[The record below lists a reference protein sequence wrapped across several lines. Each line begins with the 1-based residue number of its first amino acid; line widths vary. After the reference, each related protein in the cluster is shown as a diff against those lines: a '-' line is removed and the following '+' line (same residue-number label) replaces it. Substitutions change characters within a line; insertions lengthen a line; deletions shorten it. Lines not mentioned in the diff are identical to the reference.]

1 MKKILTIAVASLA
14 IAAVAD
20 SYSPEIGVTTLSLS
34 LKNNILPVRFTSLA
48 GSGSVTA
55 DALVCTNNIPLSSY
69 LLAYVGGGYSAWILT
84 ASGWSPVG
92 ISKIDG
98 VNVTPGAENTELAV
112 GSAIWLSFSAKPA
125 SAINVSVYGKVTS
138 DTSVAITAG
147 AKNLV
152 CNPTT
157 GSKVPT
163 LGGDG
168 FPAKKDKVVV
178 ITDTN
183 SGEYVYTGTKW
194 LHRDTSGKVTDSE
207 LPTIP
212 AHGGFWYISNGGV
225 SGTISW

>member
-20 SYSPEIGVTTLSLS
+20 SYSPQIGVTKLSLS
-34 LKNNILPVRFTSLA
+34 NKNNILPVQFTSLTN
-48 GSGSVTA
+48 GNVTA
-55 DALVCTNNIPLSSY
+55 DALVCTNNIPEGSY
-69 LLAYVGGGYSAWILT
+69 LLAYIGNLDNPYSVWVLG
-84 ASGWSPVG
+84 SNGWVSTDVV
-92 ISKIDG
+92 SVDG
-98 VNVTPGAENTELAV
+98 VSVTAGAANTELAV

-125 SAINVSVYGKVTS
+125 SAINVSVYGKVT
-138 DTSVAITAG
+138 TSPSVSIAAG
-147 AKNLV
+147 TTSLV
-152 CNPTT
+152 CNPT
-157 GSKVPT
+157 SSAKVPT
-163 LGGDG
+163 LSGL
-168 FPAKKDKVVV
+168 PAYKDKVVV

-207 LPTIP
+207 LPEIP